1 MAYLVKTNVRKQIY
15 EVDHFCLVS
24 KNIKYFLV
32 AHVIWNSIS
41 SEDLLAF
48 VVENSDSLV
57 YKHTE
62 YSAHVA
68 T

>member
-1 MAYLVKTNVRKQIY
+1 MY

-32 AHVIWNSIS
+32 AHGIWNSIS

-62 YSAHVA
+62 YFVHVA